1 MRFGKNVIFEANLLR
16 VPKASLEIF
25 EMIVER
31 ILMTNLFIA
40 QTYRI
45 LFRVCDDKFIITT

>member
-1 MRFGKNVIFEANLLR
+1 MIFEANLLR
-16 VPKASLEIF
+16 VPKASLGIF

-31 ILMTNLFIA
+31 IVMTNLFIA